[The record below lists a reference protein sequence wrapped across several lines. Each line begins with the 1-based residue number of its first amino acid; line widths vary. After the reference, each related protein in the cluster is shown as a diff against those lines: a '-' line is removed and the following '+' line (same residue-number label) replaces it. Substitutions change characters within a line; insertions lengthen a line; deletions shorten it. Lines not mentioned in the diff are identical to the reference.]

1 MHHQLVDDLALQIR
15 DYPRN
20 GGPRPEGMQLL
31 QRGRSR
37 VVPVTWPRNSTV
49 PNDVA
54 ELLLGIQFHN
64 KKAVASCF
72 VAAESVSQLLQLELT
87 WREDFILGGFLLSCL
102 VKAGY
107 YRFYNIL
114 RSERRFEWAL
124 QARRKVIRELA
135 EDDPY
140 TSHEPFPAWTSG
152 LDDAGRVLVKP
163 STPPS

>member
-15 DYPRN
+15 DYPRY

-64 KKAVASCF
+64 KKAVAKDR
-72 VAAESVSQLLQLELT
+72 Q
-87 WREDFILGGFLLSCL
+87 
-102 VKAGY
+102 KA
-107 YRFYNIL
+107 NL
-114 RSERRFEWAL
+114 
-124 QARRKVIRELA
+124 
-135 EDDPY
+135 
-140 TSHEPFPAWTSG
+140 G
-152 LDDAGRVLVKP
+152 LDYVSNVTVSLTYKGTACC
-163 STPPS
+163 